1 MDRSQEYN
9 SKPKTPIKSKWLL
22 VGLSAAFIL
31 AAIFTIWLTY
41 SVVRE
46 MFSSSSTV
54 LAPELIL
61 EDPQSAVDAVLE
73 GELGVQGETPLQSSG
88 GPAPVP
94 WDGNSRINVLVM
106 GLDNRDRDNPYDVPR
121 TDTLILFSLD
131 PESRTAGMLSIPRDL
146 WVDIPGFD
154 HNKVN
159 QAYRLGEI
167 YDVPGLGP
175 GQAMRTVEELLGMEI
190 DYYAQVDLLAFEGF
204 IDELGGISVEVTEEI
219 VVDPLGANNTQVLSP
234 GEQVLPGWVA
244 LAYARARNTIG
255 SDFDRAERQQQ
266 VVMAIRDRILSAEL
280 LPGLIKN
287 SPAIYQNLSSG
298 ISTNLTLTQLVR
310 LAWIAHQI
318 EDTNIR
324 RGIIGVDQVEFGFSY
339 DGQDILR
346 PLANEIL
353 QLRDEIFT
361 ISGPVVPL
369 ATEAVSQEL
378 VSEEYASV
386 LVLNGTL
393 SPGLASQTA
402 DYLRNS
408 GIEVN
413 EPANAETLYSNTI
426 LIDYTGNPHTIEMIV
441 TLMSIAPEN
450 VYHRFDTQGPADI
463 VVITG
468 DDWAND
474 NPMQ

>member
-9 SKPKTPIKSKWLL
+9 SEARSPAKSKWLL
-22 VGLSAAFIL
+22 VGLVAAFIL
-31 AAIFTIWLTY
+31 AAIFTVWLTY

-46 MFSSSSTV
+46 MVLSSSTFI
-54 LAPELIL
+54 APELVL
-61 EDPQSAVDAVLE
+61 EDPQSAVESILE
-73 GELGVQGETPLQSSG
+73 SDLVPQGETPLQASD
-88 GPAPVP
+88 GPPPVS
-94 WDGNSRINVLVM
+94 WDGTSRINVLVM
-106 GLDNRDRDNPYDVPR
+106 GLDNRDRENEFDIPR

-146 WVDIPGFD
+146 WVNIPGFD
-154 HNKVN
+154 YNKIN

-167 YDVPGLGP
+167 YDVSGMGP
-175 GQAMRTVEELLGMEI
+175 GQAMRTVEDLLGMEI
-190 DYYAQVDLLAFEGF
+190 NYYAQVDLMAFEEF
-204 IDELGGISVEVTEEI
+204 IDELGGISIEVTEEI
-219 VVDPLGANNTQVLSP
+219 VVDPMGANNTQVLMP
-234 GEQVLPGWVA
+234 GEQVLPGWIA

-266 VVMAIRDRILSAEL
+266 VIMAIRDRILSAEL

-287 SPAIYQNLSSG
+287 SPAIYESLSSG
-298 ISTNLTLTQLVR
+298 ISTNLTLTQLIR

-318 EDTNIR
+318 EESNIR

-346 PLANEIL
+346 PLADEIL
-353 QLRDEIFT
+353 LLRDEIFT

-369 ATEAVSQEL
+369 TTEAVSQQL
-378 VSEEYASV
+378 VSDEYASV

-413 EPANAETLYSNTI
+413 EPANAEERYTNTI
-426 LIDYTGNPHTIEMIV
+426 LIDYTGNPHTVETIT

-463 VVITG
+463 VVIAG
-468 DDWAND
+468 EDWASD

>member
-9 SKPKTPIKSKWLL
+9 SETQSPTKSKWIV
-22 VGLSAAFIL
+22 VGLAAAFIL
-31 AAIFTIWLTY
+31 AAMFTIWLTY

-46 MFSSSSTV
+46 MVASSSSFI
-54 LAPELIL
+54 APELIL
-61 EDPQSAVDAVLE
+61 EDPQSAVEAILE
-73 GELGVQGETPLQSSG
+73 GDLGAQGETPMQSSD
-88 GPAPVP
+88 GPPPVP

-106 GLDNRDRDNPYDVPR
+106 GLDNRDREDEFDIPR
-121 TDTLILFSLD
+121 TDTMILFSLD

-146 WVDIPGFD
+146 WVNIPGFD
-154 HNKVN
+154 YNKIN

-167 YDVPGLGP
+167 YDVSGRGP
-175 GQAMRTVEELLGMEI
+175 GQAMRTVEDLLGMEI
-190 DYYAQVDLLAFEGF
+190 NYYAQVDLLAFEDF
-204 IDELGGISVEVTEEI
+204 IDELGGISIVIPEEI
-219 VVDPLGANNTQVLSP
+219 VVDPMGAKNTQVLMP
-234 GEQVLPGWVA
+234 GEQVLPGWIA

-266 VVMAIRDRILSAEL
+266 VVMAIRDRILNAEL

-287 SPAIYQNLSSG
+287 SPAIYESLSSG
-298 ISTNLTLTQLVR
+298 TSTNLTLTQLVR

-318 EDTNIR
+318 EEANIR

-346 PLANEIL
+346 PLADEIL

-361 ISGPVVPL
+361 LSGPVEPL
-369 ATEAVSQEL
+369 ATEAVSQQL

-393 SPGLASQTA
+393 TPGLASQTA

-413 EPANAETLYSNTI
+413 EPANAEELYANTT

-450 VYHRFDTQGPADI
+450 VFHRFETQGPADI

-468 DDWAND
+468 EDWAND